1 MLIDVKMINFKDM
14 ICYNVCVITIKRRA
28 KMKGSQKSNYII
40 RWFRKYPIYHRL
52 LYAMIG
58 LIIGPIFIM
67 SLLVFSLMNQ
77 TLSKHQVE
85 QMKVINTLLA
95 EDIDGFM
102 ADIENFSRQL
112 LFSPVIREGIQGQT
126 LSSEEDHI
134 LFTQNIEHLI
144 AQNYSLLNLS
154 SDLLILNAAGKTV
167 YSQGFRYLSDETLQQ
182 QIKVLEES
190 QQSTHIEPVY
200 YKGEPYLGMTL
211 QIKSQGSPTPEGY
224 LYVAISPA
232 KLKAILEKGMLNGIE
247 SMTLLNQKGEFIVST
262 QKQLFEPLSDVI
274 KEATKKGEVVHDVVV
289 DSSIITCHVVSTQQ
303 WYLCSVTPMGYLHT
317 ENQALLV
324 LLLNGLIVLLVLVSF
339 VCYYL
344 WKSVASPL
352 SELTHYMKGNKRLEH
367 QDVFVIEGRDEI
379 SYLAHEFN
387 GLMMSLQQLVKE
399 IKLKAEKERQLEMKM
414 LQAQINPHFLFN
426 TLNSIRW
433 MAEMSNV
440 KTISETVTSLSH
452 LLRATLVDTF
462 ETVKISEEIELLTDY
477 VNIQKVRYGD
487 CFTFKYQ
494 IQDGC
499 EEVPIIKF
507 ILQPIVENSLLHG
520 LDEVEQLMISVSV
533 YQQEQHTII
542 NVQDN
547 GTGFN
552 VEEVLAKR
560 RAEKREGKLSSIG
573 LVNVLDRLEIYY
585 QQTAK
590 VSIKS
595 DEQRGTLFSLK
606 LPINGG

>member
-1 MLIDVKMINFKDM
+1 MKVS
-14 ICYNVCVITIKRRA
+14 KR
-28 KMKGSQKSNYII
+28 SSHII

-58 LIIGPIFIM
+58 LIIGPIFVM

-102 ADIENFSRQL
+102 TDIENFSRQL
-112 LFSPVIREGIQGQT
+112 LFSSVIREGIQGQT
-126 LSSEEDHI
+126 LSSEENHI
-134 LFTQNIEHLI
+134 LFTQNIEQLL

-154 SDLLILNAAGKTV
+154 ADIAILNARGQIV
-167 YSQGFRYLSDETLQQ
+167 YSQGFKYLSDETLQR
-182 QIKVLEES
+182 QIKTLEQS
-190 QQSTHIEPVY
+190 QQSIHIEQVY
-200 YKGEPYLGMTL
+200 YKDEPYLGMTI

-224 LYVAISPA
+224 LYVAISPT

-247 SMTLLNQKGEFIVST
+247 SMTLLNQQGELIVST
-262 QKQLFEPLSDVI
+262 ENYLLEPLRDVI
-274 KEATKKGEVVHDVVV
+274 KEATQKGEIENNVVV
-289 DSSIITCHVVSTQQ
+289 DSNIITYHVVPTQQ
-303 WYLCSVTPMGYLHT
+303 WYLCSVTPLGYLQT
-317 ENQALLV
+317 ENKMLIT
-324 LLLNGLIVLLVLVSF
+324 LLLNGLIVLLILVSF

-344 WKSVASPL
+344 WKSVATPL

-399 IKLKAEKERQLEMKM
+399 IKVKAEKERQLEMKM

-462 ETVKISEEIELLTDY
+462 ETVSISQEIALLIDY
-477 VNIQKVRYGD
+477 VTIQKVRYGD
-487 CFTFKYQ
+487 CFTFQYH
-494 IQDGC
+494 IQEGC
-499 EEVPIIKF
+499 EERSIIKF
-507 ILQPIVENSLLHG
+507 ILQPIVENSLLHA
-520 LDEVEQLMISVSV
+520 LDEVEQLIISISVYEEDEYTV
-533 YQQEQHTII
+533 IEI
-542 NVQDN
+542 QDN
-547 GTGFN
+547 GSGFN
-552 VEEVLAKR
+552 VEAVLAKR
-560 RAEKREGKLSSIG
+560 QVEKKEGKLSSIG
-573 LVNVLDRLEIYY
+573 IVNVLDRLDIYY
-585 QQTAK
+585 QSKAK
-590 VSIKS
+590 VNIKS
-595 DEQRGTLFSLK
+595 DAQSGTLFSLK
-606 LPINGG
+606 IPKNRGG